1 MTRIAS
7 KLLVPFTLLMIAAG
21 LWQVGG
27 PGQARM
33 EQRDDRR
40 MQDLQNLAAYLIC
53 DAREDAAGHC
63 GTPPR
68 QTDRFTQEPFTISET
83 RICANFE
90 QPERI
95 SELFGAQVSNGC
107 LTLK

>member
-1 MTRIAS
+1 MTRFAS

-21 LWQVGG
+21 LWQIGG

-53 DAREDAAGHC
+53 DARQDPPAHC
-63 GTPPR
+63 GKRPR

-83 RICANFE
+83 QVCAEFE
-90 QPERI
+90 QPDRTAHRFPDEV
-95 SELFGAQVSNGC
+95 ENGC
-107 LTLK
+107 IRLD

>member
-1 MTRIAS
+1 MTRFTS

-53 DAREDAAGHC
+53 DAREAPQAHC
-63 GTPPR
+63 GTQPR

-83 RICANFE
+83 QVCANFE

-95 SELFGAQVSNGC
+95 AELFGAQVSNGC
-107 LTLK
+107 LALK